1 MAYQKDTGESSE
13 DLNRKLRLAEE
24 LKPVLTELVKKA
36 EAWLPEIKADALSRG
51 NSPELPITRLP
62 SINKKLWGI
71 HKGKMTI
78 IAGRTSQAKSVV
90 AANLAWDLALQ
101 GKKVFFISLEMSVP
115 QIIERMFCLEH
126 KINNYDLLTGRFKYS
141 KEMQTQWEKFE
152 RTVSK
157 MPMIM
162 SDMIGRNW
170 QEVDDVIFA
179 LGNKPDVVFIDHL
192 QEISSRGINK
202 MDAIEEY
209 LRRMRE
215 LAIRNKFALVLCSQ
229 INRMGQ
235 AEKDRRP
242 QLHQLKGAGAIE
254 EMADVVLLLHWQY
267 HYDDKAEKN
276 LLEINIAKNRCGLTG
291 TVDVKFIPEYSRLED
306 YGTTNYKEPD
316 IGTRIIGERCEE
328 GSVDMPVIQRGNSE
342 HPINPEE
349 IEWEE

>member
-1 MAYQKDTGESSE
+1 MAYQTDIENSAE
-13 DLNRKLRLAEE
+13 DLNRRLNLAEE
-24 LKPVLTELVKKA
+24 LKPILTDLVKKA
-36 EAWLPEIKADALSRG
+36 AEWIPGIKADALSRG
-51 NSPELPITRLP
+51 NSPELPISRLP

-71 HKGKMTI
+71 HKCKMTI

-101 GKKVFFISLEMSVP
+101 GKKIFFISLEMSVP
-115 QIIERMFCLEH
+115 QILERMFCLEH
-126 KINNYDLLTGRFKYS
+126 KIDNYDLLTGRFKYS
-141 KEMQTQWEKFE
+141 PDMQAEFEKFE
-152 RTVSK
+152 KTVAK

-170 QEVDDVIFA
+170 QEVDDIIFA

-235 AEKDRRP
+235 MDKDRRP

-267 HYDDKAEKN
+267 HYNASADRN

-291 TVDVKFIPEYSRLED
+291 TVDIKFIPEYSRLE
-306 YGTTNYKEPD
+306 EF
-316 IGTRIIGERCEE
+316 E
-328 GSVDMPVIQRGNSE
+328 GPK
-342 HPINPEE
+342 INMIEKDDSQPEWNE
-349 IEWEE
+349 